1 MRALLMGLKH
11 LELEKRIDIGGW
23 LLVAVLCV
31 IVPSVA
37 IASSSASGAEIP
49 LIDAAKNSDSS
60 AVQALLEQ
68 QPDSAK
74 LTEPDGTSALH
85 YAANRSDL
93 ATVQFLLAAG
103 ASVDVMNRYGVR
115 PLALAV
121 ESGYAPVVKELLKAG
136 ADANS
141 SQFGGETLLMTA
153 ARTGDP
159 ETVRLLLEYG
169 ADVHA
174 KEETRGQTALMW
186 GAVNG
191 NAAAIAELLAA
202 GADVHARSYTPEKPD
217 KPRGA
222 SMWQPD
228 KNEAWY
234 DESITYGAL
243 TSIAFATRRGHLEAV
258 GALLDGGANADD
270 VAIVMHSEPP
280 TPILTL
286 AIANAHY
293 ELAAYLLDRGAD
305 PNLATNGWSALH
317 QLARARS
324 EPAKKRTNVGWTEGP
339 NMTGNISGL
348 DLATKLIEK
357 GANVDARMT
366 REFNDFYRLASYVSR
381 VDATPLLM
389 AARVSDAP
397 LMRLLLEAGADPTL
411 PSADGITPLMS
422 AAGSG
427 IRSPM
432 EDGIDKDSPE
442 ALRLMLDIEGLDVN
456 QVDKRGWTALH
467 GAAYRGSLPVIQML
481 VDHGANLNVRTNV
494 GDESTGRKYTDL
506 GLNKTGWLPVH
517 IADGIVVGGIFFR
530 QVPGAALLRTL
541 MEEQGLPIPLD
552 EGLMRGTY
560 QADDTTEQR
569 LLKDGR
575 TRPAYGGFLEPV
587 KEDDDPEDSTIK
599 KQ

>member
-1 MRALLMGLKH
+1 MRALLMSLKP
-11 LELEKRIDIGGW
+11 LKISEW
-23 LLVAVLCV
+23 FLVALLCAF
-31 IVPSVA
+31 VPSVA

-49 LIDAAKNSDSS
+49 LIDAAKNADSS

-68 QPDSAK
+68 QPDSVQ

-85 YAANRSDL
+85 YAANHGDL
-93 ATVQFLLAAG
+93 ATVQFLLGAG
-103 ASVDVMNRYGVR
+103 ASVDQINRYGVR

-121 ESGYAPVVKELLKAG
+121 ETGYAPVVEKLLEAG
-136 ADANS
+136 ADPNS
-141 SQFGGETLLMTA
+141 SQPGGETVLMTA

-169 ADVHA
+169 ADVQA

-186 GAVNG
+186 AAVNG
-191 NAAAIAELLAA
+191 NAAAITELLAG
-202 GADVHARSYTPEKPD
+202 GANVHERSYTPEKPD
-217 KPRGA
+217 KPRGR

-228 KNEAWY
+228 TNAEWY
-234 DESITYGAL
+234 DESMTYGAL
-243 TSIAFATRRGHLEAV
+243 TSIAFATRRGHIEAV
-258 GALLDGGANADD
+258 GALLDGGANPND
-270 VAIVMHSEPP
+270 VAVVMAAEPP
-280 TPILTL
+280 TPVLVL
-286 AIANAHY
+286 AVANAHY
-293 ELAAYLLDRGAD
+293 ELAAYLLDRGSD

-339 NMTGNISGL
+339 NMTGDISGL

-357 GANVDARMT
+357 GADVNARMT

-397 LMRLLLEAGADPTL
+397 LMELLPEAGADPTL
-411 PSADGITPLMS
+411 ASADGITPLMS

-432 EDGIDKDSPE
+432 EDGIDKDAPE
-442 ALRLMLDIEGLDVN
+442 ALRLMLEIEGLDVN
-456 QVDKRGWTALH
+456 QVDNRGWTALH
-467 GAAYRGSLPVIQML
+467 GAAYRGNLSVIQML
-481 VDHGANLNVRTNV
+481 VDHGANLDIRTNADDV
-494 GDESTGRKYTDL
+494 STGRKYTDL
-506 GLNKTGWLPVH
+506 GLNKVGWLPVH

-530 QVPGAALLRTL
+530 QVPGAALIRTL
-541 MEEQGLPIPLD
+541 MEEQGLPIPPD
-552 EGLMRGTY
+552 EGLIRGTY
-560 QADDTTEQR
+560 QADQTTEQR
-569 LLKDGR
+569 LLKEGR

-587 KEDDDPEDSTIK
+587 KNDDPDEESTIK